1 MIKKKKRKSRQ
12 IVVLGIS
19 FLALIVCL
27 FFYADYKGIIDI
39 SSILKPSK
47 VNDVAESEIISV
59 SDDMQTKNETAQD
72 EYETGN
78 ETDNA
83 TENVSED
90 VSIADEQQESTQG
103 YVNVSLDVK
112 VIYQYP
118 DMPSGCEITSLTMV
132 LNYMGIDVTNDYMA
146 DNYLDSSTYNMFT
159 SFVGSVYNDNS
170 FGCYAPV
177 IVNAANKFF
186 SDRALDYEAVNISN
200 STREQIIDIL
210 SDGRPVIIWNT
221 EDMKTTYAKTY
232 TIDGNSFE
240 WLTNEHCVVLS
251 GYNEQENTVEVADS
265 IAGKVVRDAD
275 TFFQRYND
283 VLSQAVYIK

>member
-1 MIKKKKRKSRQ
+1 MIKKKKRKNRQ
-12 IVVLGIS
+12 IVMLGIS
-19 FLALIVCL
+19 FLVLIVCL
-27 FFYADYKGIIDI
+27 FFYADYKGIINI
-39 SSILKPSK
+39 SNILKSSQA
-47 VNDVAESEIISV
+47 DRVAESEIIPV
-59 SDDMQTKNETAQD
+59 SDDVQPEKDVVQD

-78 ETDNA
+78 EIEA
-83 TENVSED
+83 ETENVSED
-90 VSIADEQQESTQG
+90 ASLADEQQESAQE

-186 SDRALDYEAVNISN
+186 ADRALDYEAVNISN
-200 STREQIIDIL
+200 STREQIVDIL

-221 EDMKTTYAKTY
+221 EDMKSTYAKTY

-240 WLTNEHCVVLS
+240 WMTNEHCVVLC
-251 GYNEQENTVEVADS
+251 GYNEQDNTVEVADS

>member
-12 IVVLGIS
+12 IVMLGIS

-39 SSILKPSK
+39 SNILKSSK
-47 VNDVAESEIISV
+47 VNNVAESEETSV
-59 SDDMQTKNETAQD
+59 PDDIQMENEAAQD
-72 EYETGN
+72 EYETGD
-78 ETDNA
+78 ETENA
-83 TENVSED
+83 TED
-90 VSIADEQQESTQG
+90 VTENI
-103 YVNVSLDVK
+103 SLDVK

-186 SDRALDYEAVNISN
+186 ADRALDYEAVDISN
-200 STREQIIDIL
+200 STREQIVDIL
-210 SDGRPVIIWNT
+210 SDDRPVIIWNT
-221 EDMKTTYAKTY
+221 EDMKSTYAKTY

-240 WLTNEHCVVLS
+240 WMTNEHCVVLS
-251 GYNEQENTVEVADS
+251 GYNEQDNTVEVADP
-265 IAGKVVRDAD
+265 IAGNVVRDAD

>member
-1 MIKKKKRKSRQ
+1 MIKKKKRKNRQ
-12 IVVLGIS
+12 IVMLGIS
-19 FLALIVCL
+19 FLVLIVCL
-27 FFYADYKGIIDI
+27 FFYADYKGIINI
-39 SSILKPSK
+39 SNILKSSQA
-47 VNDVAESEIISV
+47 DRVAESEIIPV
-59 SDDMQTKNETAQD
+59 SDDVQPEKNVVQD

-78 ETDNA
+78 EIEA
-83 TENVSED
+83 ETENVSED
-90 VSIADEQQESTQG
+90 ASLADEQQESAQE

-186 SDRALDYEAVNISN
+186 ADRALDYEAVNISN
-200 STREQIIDIL
+200 STREQIVDIL

-221 EDMKTTYAKTY
+221 EDMKSTYAKTY

-240 WLTNEHCVVLS
+240 WMTNEHCVVLC
-251 GYNEQENTVEVADS
+251 GYNEQDNTVEVADS

>member
-1 MIKKKKRKSRQ
+1 M
-12 IVVLGIS
+12 LGIS

-39 SSILKPSK
+39 SNILKSSK
-47 VNDVAESEIISV
+47 VNNVAESEETSV
-59 SDDMQTKNETAQD
+59 PDDIQIENEAAQD

-78 ETDNA
+78 ETENA
-83 TENVSED
+83 TENVTEN
-90 VSIADEQQESTQG
+90 I
-103 YVNVSLDVK
+103 SLDVK

-186 SDRALDYEAVNISN
+186 ADRALDYEAVDISN
-200 STREQIIDIL
+200 STREQIVDIL
-210 SDGRPVIIWNT
+210 SDDRPVIIWNT
-221 EDMKTTYAKTY
+221 EDMKSTYAKTY

-240 WLTNEHCVVLS
+240 WMTNEHCVVLS
-251 GYNEQENTVEVADS
+251 GYNEQDNTVEVADS
-265 IAGKVVRDAD
+265 IAGNVVRDAD

>member
-12 IVVLGIS
+12 IVMLGIS

-39 SSILKPSK
+39 SNILKSSK
-47 VNDVAESEIISV
+47 VNNVAESEVTSV
-59 SDDMQTKNETAQD
+59 SDDMQPENEAAQD
-72 EYETGN
+72 ELETGN

-83 TENVSED
+83 AENVLED
-90 VSIADEQQESTQG
+90 ISIADEQQESTQE
-103 YVNVSLDVK
+103 YINVSLDVK

-132 LNYMGIDVTNDYMA
+132 LNYMGINVTNDYMA

-200 STREQIIDIL
+200 STREQIVDIL
-210 SDGRPVIIWNT
+210 SEGRPVIIWNT

-240 WLTNEHCVVLS
+240 WMTNEHCVVLS

>member
-47 VNDVAESEIISV
+47 
-59 SDDMQTKNETAQD
+59 
-72 EYETGN
+72 
-78 ETDNA
+78 
-83 TENVSED
+83 VSED

-146 DNYLDSSTYNMFT
+146 DNYLDSSTYNNNMFT

-240 WLTNEHCVVLS
+240 WMTNEHCVVLS

-265 IAGKVVRDAD
+265 IAGRVVRDAD
-275 TFFQRYND
+275 IFFQRYND

>member
-47 VNDVAESEIISV
+47 VNDVSESEITSV
-59 SDDMQTKNETAQD
+59 SDDMQTKNEAAQD

-186 SDRALDYEAVNISN
+186 SDRELDYEAVNISN
-200 STREQIIDIL
+200 STRDQIIDIL

-240 WLTNEHCVVLS
+240 WMTNEHCVVLS

-265 IAGKVVRDAD
+265 ITGKVVRDAD

>member
-12 IVVLGIS
+12 IVMLGIS

-39 SSILKPSK
+39 SNILKSSK
-47 VNDVAESEIISV
+47 VNNVAESEKTSV
-59 SDDMQTKNETAQD
+59 SDDIQTENEAAQD
-72 EYETGN
+72 EYETGD

-83 TENVSED
+83 TENLTEN
-90 VSIADEQQESTQG
+90 I
-103 YVNVSLDVK
+103 SLDVK

-186 SDRALDYEAVNISN
+186 ADRALDYEAVNISN
-200 STREQIIDIL
+200 STREQIVDIL

-221 EDMKTTYAKTY
+221 EDMKSTYAKTY

-240 WLTNEHCVVLS
+240 WMTNEHCVVLC
-251 GYNEQENTVEVADS
+251 GYNEQDNTVEVADS

>member
-12 IVVLGIS
+12 IVMLGIS

-27 FFYADYKGIIDI
+27 FFYADYKKIIDI
-39 SSILKPSK
+39 SNILKLSK
-47 VNDVAESEIISV
+47 VNNVAESEETSV
-59 SDDMQTKNETAQD
+59 SDDIQTENEAAQD
-72 EYETGN
+72 EYETGD

-83 TENVSED
+83 TENLTEN
-90 VSIADEQQESTQG
+90 I
-103 YVNVSLDVK
+103 SLDVK

-186 SDRALDYEAVNISN
+186 ADRALDYEAVNISN
-200 STREQIIDIL
+200 STREQIVDIL

-221 EDMKTTYAKTY
+221 EDMKSTYAKTY

-240 WLTNEHCVVLS
+240 WMTNEHCVVLC
-251 GYNEQENTVEVADS
+251 GYNEQDNTVEVADS

>member
-12 IVVLGIS
+12 IVMLGIS

-39 SSILKPSK
+39 SNILKSSK
-47 VNDVAESEIISV
+47 VNNVAESEVTSV
-59 SDDMQTKNETAQD
+59 SDDMQPENEAAQD
-72 EYETGN
+72 ELETGN

-83 TENVSED
+83 AENVSED
-90 VSIADEQQESTQG
+90 ISIADEQQESTQE
-103 YVNVSLDVK
+103 YINVSLDVK

-118 DMPSGCEITSLTMV
+118 EMPSGCEITSLTMV
-132 LNYMGIDVTNDYMA
+132 LNYMGINVTNDYMA

-200 STREQIIDIL
+200 STREQIVDIL
-210 SDGRPVIIWNT
+210 SEGRPVIIWNT

-240 WLTNEHCVVLS
+240 WMTNEHCVVLS

>member
-47 VNDVAESEIISV
+47 VNDVAESEITSV
-59 SDDMQTKNETAQD
+59 SDAMQTKNETAQD
-72 EYETGN
+72 EYETVN

-240 WLTNEHCVVLS
+240 WMTNEHCVVLS

>member
-12 IVVLGIS
+12 IVMLGIS

-27 FFYADYKGIIDI
+27 FFYADYKEIIDI
-39 SSILKPSK
+39 SNILKSSK
-47 VNDVAESEIISV
+47 VNNVAESEKTSV
-59 SDDMQTKNETAQD
+59 SDDIQTENEAAQD

-83 TENVSED
+83 TENLTEN
-90 VSIADEQQESTQG
+90 I
-103 YVNVSLDVK
+103 SLDVK

-186 SDRALDYEAVNISN
+186 ADRALDYEAVNISN
-200 STREQIIDIL
+200 STREQIVDIL

-221 EDMKTTYAKTY
+221 EDMKSTYAKTY

-240 WLTNEHCVVLS
+240 WMTNEHCVVFC
-251 GYNEQENTVEVADS
+251 GYNEQDNTVEVADS